1 MKNFLNIGL
10 AVMTAASTAVIGAVP
25 AQADPGDSFVN
36 ALSSSGLSIP
46 GGADP
51 VALGQSVCPMLS
63 QPGQQ
68 VADAAAKVADASG
81 MSLGPA
87 TMFTGLA
94 ISAFCPGVVS
104 ALGNGQ
110 PPVPLGLFGF

>member
-1 MKNFLNIGL
+1 M
-10 AVMTAASTAVIGAVP
+10 AVVGAAAVAVIAAVP
-25 AQADPGDSFVN
+25 AQADPGDSFLNVLN
-36 ALSSSGLSIP
+36 SSGLSIP
-46 GGADP
+46 GGTDP
-51 VALGQSVCPMLS
+51 VALGESVCPMLS

-94 ISAFCPGVVS
+94 ISTFCPGVVT

-110 PPVPLGLFGF
+110 TPAPLGLFGF